1 LTAISTSSRARAR
14 RAINHASTSRTLDT
28 RMSPETETPIMQ
40 AYLQDEITNPKPR
53 DDREGRALV
62 PTVAAYSARLE

>member
-1 LTAISTSSRARAR
+1 
-14 RAINHASTSRTLDT
+14 
-28 RMSPETETPIMQ
+28 MSPETETPIMQ